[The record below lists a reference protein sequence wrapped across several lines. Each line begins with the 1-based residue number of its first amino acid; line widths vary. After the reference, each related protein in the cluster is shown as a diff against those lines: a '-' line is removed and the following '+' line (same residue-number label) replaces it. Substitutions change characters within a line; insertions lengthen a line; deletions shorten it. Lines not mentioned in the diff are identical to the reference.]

1 MKGKVYL
8 VGAGPGDPDLLTLKA
23 LRVLRSA
30 DVVLH
35 DALVSAEILAL
46 LPRPAKLLNV
56 GKRCGRKA
64 ITQEQINSLLV
75 EFAREGRTVV
85 RLKSGDPLIFGR
97 AGEEMEALRCA
108 GIEFEVVPGITAGV
122 AAAATLQV
130 PLTDRRSAS
139 RILFLTAHRAP
150 GNGDP
155 DWSSIAS
162 ADTAAVIYM
171 PGDDYGKVAD
181 RLCAAGVP
189 EDRPCAI
196 VANVSRPEQQVY
208 VMNVGGLEWVPP
220 LASPALL
227 IVGEIVGAASEL
239 ARSMTKNVL
248 VTLHPGVSAPAGT

>member
-75 EFAREGRTVV
+75 EFAQEGRTVV

-97 AGEEMEALRCA
+97 AGEEIETLLQA
-108 GIEFEVVPGITAGV
+108 GIDFEIVPGITAGV
-122 AAAATLQV
+122 AAAATLQI

-150 GNGDP
+150 GNGDA

-162 ADTAAVIYM
+162 ADTTAVIYM

-181 RLCAAGVP
+181 RLRAAGVP

-208 VMNVGGLEWVPP
+208 VTNVGGLESALTLPVP
-220 LASPALL
+220 AV
-227 IVGEIVGAASEL
+227 IVVGRTAAAAASTDLLLGSEWIGRVSQTAL
-239 ARSMTKNVL
+239 AY
-248 VTLHPGVSAPAGT
+248 